1 MQSPDPVR
9 WARIEA
15 VLDEVLNRDPLEW
28 HALLNERCGGDK
40 ELRAEVESLLRV
52 AEPASQ
58 FLDSP
63 PANAAA
69 ALVADEKHGPQSLAL
84 EAYVGRRVGA
94 YRIVRQLGRGG
105 MSYVFLAERADGDYT
120 HQVAL
125 KLLRPGLDTEIDQA
139 RFRAE
144 RQILAS
150 LNHPNIA
157 RLLDGGATEDGL
169 PYLVLDHID
178 GTAIDAH
185 ADQLALG
192 VRDRVMLFRTVCQ
205 ATQYAH
211 RNLVVH
217 RDLKPSNI
225 FVDRNGVVKL
235 LDFGLAKLLEPGRE
249 GSHSTR
255 KWMTPEYAA
264 PEQVRGDPI
273 TTLTDVY
280 QLGAVLYELLAGVP
294 PFPDAAD
301 SIHSLE
307 QAVLHNEPE
316 PPSLAAAR
324 NDRANFAGEIRGDLD
339 AIVLKALHKEPEER
353 FDSVATLERDLGA
366 WASGHPVQ
374 ARRGTTGYRARRF
387 IKRHRV
393 ETVAVTSISLALIAA
408 VGISLTAARRADIS
422 RDRAEIASRESQAV
436 SSFLLRLF
444 EASDPS
450 EAQGDTLTAVELVRR
465 AVARAEAMGGVPAAQ
480 ARMLEATAQLQHSL
494 GNYSEESNLIR
505 RALELRRQIQPVD
518 ELAIARTLRQLSRTL
533 VFNRRADEAN
543 TALQEALARQ
553 ERLLGARHPEV
564 ASTLSQMSSVAVSR
578 GDIHLAE
585 TLARR
590 ALAISERGPGGGDSA
605 LATNRLLLGSVLRR
619 QGRIEEAKREYQE
632 ALEIYERVLGEWNPS
647 VAEATMQ
654 LAYLAEG
661 EGRFQESEILM
672 TRAIDIRRRVFGDA
686 HPMVAHAMGD
696 LASMLADKGDLDAAI
711 RIDREKLRSVRGA
724 YGPTHPAVSGGLH
737 QLAQHLHR
745 AGQLAEAET
754 SYRESI
760 AIRERL
766 YGVEDEGSSGAQ
778 VDLAKLLADR
788 GDYRTAESMITTAL
802 ERRKRAFGATHP
814 LVALVEARLGRL
826 YTRTGNFDAADS
838 LLQRARTLLST
849 QANQLTPDL
858 REVYGWLADLET
870 ARQRPVEAARYRA
883 ITNSRQ

>member
-1 MQSPDPVR
+1 MQPPDPVR

-15 VLDEVLNRDPLEW
+15 ILDDVLACESREW
-28 HALLNERCGGDK
+28 PALLNERCRDDK

-58 FLDSP
+58 FLDAP

-69 ALVADEKHGPQSLAL
+69 AFVADENHGPQSLVL
-84 EAYVGRRVGA
+84 ESYVGRRVGA

-125 KLLRPGLDTEIDQA
+125 KLLRPGLDTEIDHA

-150 LNHPNIA
+150 LDHPNIA
-157 RLLDGGATEDGL
+157 RLLDGGATDDGL

-185 ADQLALG
+185 VDQLGLG

-249 GSHSTR
+249 GSQSTR

-264 PEQVRGDPI
+264 PEQIRGDPI

-324 NDRANFAGEIRGDLD
+324 NGRANFASEIRGDLD

-374 ARRGTTGYRARRF
+374 ARRGTAMYRARRF
-387 IKRHRV
+387 VRRHRV
-393 ETVAVTSISLALIAA
+393 ETVAVASISLALIAA
-408 VGISLTAARRADIS
+408 VGISLTAARRADTS
-422 RDRAEIASRESQAV
+422 RDRAEIASRESEAV

-465 AVARAEAMGGVPAAQ
+465 AAARAEAMGGVPAAQ
-480 ARMLEATAQLQHSL
+480 ARMLEATAQLQHAL
-494 GNYSEESNLIR
+494 GNYSEGSDLLR
-505 RALELRRQIQPVD
+505 RALELRRQIRPLD
-518 ELAIARTLRQLSRTL
+518 ELALARTLRLLSRTL
-533 VFNRRADEAN
+533 VFNRQAEEAD

-553 ERLLGARHPEV
+553 ERLLGARHAEV
-564 ASTLSQMSSVAVSR
+564 ASTLRQRSSVAVSR

-585 TLARR
+585 NLARR
-590 ALAISERGPGGGDSA
+590 ALAISERGPGRGDSA
-605 LATNRLLLGSVLRR
+605 LATSRLLLGSVLRR
-619 QGRIEEAKREYQE
+619 QGRTEEAKREYRD
-632 ALEIYERVLGEWNPS
+632 ALEIYERVLGVANSS

-654 LAYLAEG
+654 LAYLART
-661 EGRFQESEILM
+661 EGRFAEAESLM
-672 TRAIDIRRRVFGDA
+672 RRALETRRMVFGDA

-696 LASMLADKGDLDAAI
+696 LASMLAVQENLDAAI
-711 RIDREKLRSVRGA
+711 AMDRQSLRLMRGA
-724 YGPTHPAVSGGLH
+724 YGAAHPAVAGALH
-737 QLAQHLHR
+737 QLAQHLHQAR
-745 AGQLAEAET
+745 RLDEAEA

-760 AIRERL
+760 AMRGRL
-766 YGVEDEGSSGAQ
+766 YGAEDESSSGAQ

-788 GDYRTAESMITTAL
+788 GEYRTAESMITTAL
-802 ERRKRAFGATHP
+802 ERRKRAFGSAHP
-814 LVALVEARLGRL
+814 LVALVEARLGVL
-826 YTRTGNFDAADS
+826 FTRTGNFDAADS
-838 LLQRARTLLST
+838 LLQHARALLST
-849 QANQLTPDL
+849 QTNQLTPDL

-870 ARQRPVEAARYRA
+870 ARQRPEEAARYRA
-883 ITNSRQ
+883 IASSR